1 LGESFL
7 FFTPSLLPHFQEQ
20 KMGEERRG
28 EQEDY
33 SFKPSRHS
41 HVQEQKMGEERR
53 GKVKEKNMSDQ
64 PEERYEDSQLYRI
77 RHSAAHV
84 MAQAVLEFFPQAKFT
99 IGPPVENGFYYDF
112 DLPQPLVLE
121 DLEKIEK
128 RMRQIISGGS
138 PFIKKTV
145 SAEEARQVFKDQPYK
160 LELIDGLEK
169 GGQDEYGNPLAEKTE
184 ISLYQ
189 SDTFIDLCRG
199 PHVETTRQINPA
211 ALKLMSIAGAYWRG
225 DEHNKMLT
233 RIYGTAW
240 RTPDELKNHLKMLE
254 EAKARDHRKLGRELE
269 IFTYDEEV
277 GPGLPLW
284 LPRGGVIIEELERL
298 AKEMEEKAG
307 YLRVRTPH
315 LAKED
320 LFLHSGHLPYYA
332 ESMYP
337 PMEIEGVKYYVKPM
351 NCPMHHK
358 IYGSKSRSYRD
369 LPIRLAEYGTCYRY
383 EKSGELFGLMRVRSM
398 QMNDA
403 HIYVTED
410 QFEQEFMAVI
420 DLYKKYFD
428 LFGIGKFVMRLSL
441 HDKSGLGKKYVD
453 NERLWLKTED
463 MVRRAMTN
471 GKVPFVEANNEAAFY
486 GPKVDVQIWSAI
498 GKEFTLATNQVDFAQ
513 PGRFNLVFMNKEGVE
528 ETPLCIHRAPL
539 STHERMIGFLL
550 EHYAGNFPVWLSPEQ
565 VRVIPVTDPQNEYAG
580 NVVQQLREVG
590 LRASADTSTQR
601 MNAKIRAAQLMKVP
615 YMLVVGENE
624 TRAGQVSLRVRDGS
638 RADNIPLAEFVT
650 RAMERISTR
659 SSQF

>member
-1 LGESFL
+1 
-7 FFTPSLLPHFQEQ
+7 
-20 KMGEERRG
+20 
-28 EQEDY
+28 
-33 SFKPSRHS
+33 
-41 HVQEQKMGEERR
+41 
-53 GKVKEKNMSDQ
+53 MSNQ
-64 PEERYEDSQLYRI
+64 PEEHYEDSLLYRI

-84 MAQAVLEFFPQAKFT
+84 MAQAVLEYYPETKYT

-112 DLPQPLVLE
+112 DLPQPLALE

-128 RMRQIISGGS
+128 RMRQIIAGGH
-138 PFIKKTV
+138 PFVKKV
-145 SAEEARQVFKDQPYK
+145 VPAEEARQVFKDQPYK

-169 GGQDEYGNPLAEKTE
+169 GGLDEYGNPLAEKTE

-189 SDTFIDLCRG
+189 SDTFTDLCRG

-211 ALKLMSIAGAYWRG
+211 AIKLMSIAGAYWHG

-240 RTPDELKNHLKMLE
+240 RTPDELKNYLKMLE
-254 EAKARDHRKLGRELE
+254 EAKARDHRKLGKDLE

-358 IYGSKSRSYRD
+358 IYGSKPRSYRD

-420 DLYKKYFD
+420 DLYKKYLD
-428 LFGIGKFVMRLSL
+428 LFNINKFVMRLSL
-441 HDKSGLGKKYVD
+441 HSKEGLGKKYVD

-463 MVRRAMTN
+463 MVRGAMTK
-471 GKVPFVEANNEAAFY
+471 GGVPFVEAANEAAFY
-486 GPKVDVQIWSAI
+486 GPKIDGQVWSAI
-498 GKEFTLATNQVDFAQ
+498 GREFSLATNQVDFAQ
-513 PGRFNLVFMNKEGVE
+513 PGRFDLKYMNKDGVE

-539 STHERMIGFLL
+539 GTHERFVGFLL
-550 EHYAGNFPVWLSPEQ
+550 EHYAGNFPVWLSPEHA
-565 VRVIPVTDPQNEYAG
+565 RVIPITDPQNEYAE
-580 NVVQQLREVG
+580 NIVRQLVDLG
-590 LRASADTSTQR
+590 IRASVDTSAQR

-624 TRAGQVSLRVRDGS
+624 TQTGQVSLRIRDGS
-638 RADNIPLAEFVT
+638 RADNIPLAEFIA
-650 RAMERISTR
+650 RAKNRISTR
-659 SSQF
+659 SSQL